1 MKKIIL
7 CFLVMLQA
15 VTVFGGVC
23 STDTRSGKKVSE
35 EKMSYSQL
43 MSSLTGTVVGNICGF
58 TLGNSHE
65 YVQAILRKRKGTP
78 ADIAQN
84 HILYK
89 GVSYGRETFDN
100 VSFFFQNDKYESD
113 YYLNRIVFTKT
124 ARTSEEAELI
134 KEALREKICW
144 AYSSVIDMERKPL
157 PAANPVEDSL
167 SSEEEIGYN
176 IKIKSPEKAGELY
189 SVRIIFGINNN
200 L

>member
-1 MKKIIL
+1 MKRIVF
-7 CFLVMLQA
+7 CFLVLLQA
-15 VTVFGGVC
+15 ITVFGGVGNTGTH
-23 STDTRSGKKVSE
+23 SEKKVSE
-35 EKMSYSQL
+35 RKSSYVLL
-43 MSSLTGTVVGNICGF
+43 MSSLTGTVVRNICGF

-65 YVQAILRKRKGTP
+65 YVQDILRKRKGTP
-78 ADIAQN
+78 TDITQD

-89 GVSYGRETFDN
+89 GVRYGKETFDN

-134 KEALREKICW
+134 KEALREKVCW
-144 AYSSVIDMERKPL
+144 AYSSVIDMEREPL

-167 SSEEEIGYN
+167 SSEEKIGYN
-176 IKIKSPEKAGELY
+176 IEIKSPEKAGELY
-189 SVRIIFGINNN
+189 SVRIMFGINNN